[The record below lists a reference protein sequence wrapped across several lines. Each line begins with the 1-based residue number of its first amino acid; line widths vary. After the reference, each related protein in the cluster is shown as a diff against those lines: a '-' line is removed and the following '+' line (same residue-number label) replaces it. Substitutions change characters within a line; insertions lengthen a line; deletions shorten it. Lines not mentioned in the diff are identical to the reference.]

1 MPVVR
6 GDRFD
11 LVDSLRAIAALSIVV
26 YHVAP
31 FATGVGVAVE
41 AAYQFK
47 VGVTLFF
54 LISGF
59 LLYRPFVLAHTIGD
73 RMPSVRSYAWRRMLR
88 IVPAYWVA
96 LTVTAIASAPEVFD
110 RPLLF
115 YGFAQVYDPDAAFQG
130 IPVAWS
136 LCVEVTFY
144 VMLPFFALAVRG
156 AALRLGLSAWRAEAA
171 AVGVLFVL
179 GLGWR
184 TLATVVGG
192 SFLGA
197 SLNTLPAF
205 LDWFAAGM
213 ALAITSA
220 WLASRSE
227 RPAAVRLVERR
238 PSLCW
243 GFAAAALALNAWL
256 WHRGYFAPPHY
267 GDAGV
272 VAVHVTDMLCA
283 LGLMLPAVFVGAG
296 GGAVRRVLSN
306 KALVWVGLVSYGV
319 YLWQVETIRAIGDH
333 VLDQDA
339 LHPNLLWLGLA
350 LAASIGVGAISWY
363 VLERP
368 ALSLRRLLPDWRAPR
383 RVQEAEEAGA
393 VVAP

>member
-1 MPVVR
+1 MSR
-6 GDRFD
+6 DRFD

-59 LLYRPFVLAHTIGD
+59 LLYRPFVLAHTAGD
-73 RMPSVRSYAWRRMLR
+73 GLPSVRAYAWRRMLR

-136 LCVEVTFY
+136 LCVEVSFY
-144 VMLPFFALAVRG
+144 VMLPFFALAVRT
-156 AALRLGLSAWRAEAA
+156 AALRLGLAAWRAEVA
-171 AVGVLFVL
+171 AVGLLFAL
-179 GLGWR
+179 GVGWR

-205 LDWFAAGM
+205 LDWFAVGM
-213 ALAITSA
+213 GLAVASA
-220 WLASRSE
+220 WLESRPE
-227 RPAAVRLVERR
+227 HPRVVRLVERR

-243 GFAAAALALNAWL
+243 GLAATALAINAWL
-256 WHRGYFAPPHY
+256 WHRGYFAPPRY
-267 GDAGV
+267 GDVGV
-272 VAVHVTDMLCA
+272 VAVHETDLVCA

-296 GGAVRRVLSN
+296 SGAVRRVLAN
-306 KALVWVGLVSYGV
+306 KTLVWIGLVSYGV
-319 YLWQVETIRAIGDH
+319 YLWQIETIRAIGDH
-333 VLDQDA
+333 VLSQDA
-339 LHPNLLWLGLA
+339 LHPNLLWLALA
-350 LAASIGVGAISWY
+350 LAACIGVGAISWY
-363 VLERP
+363 ALERP
-368 ALSLRRLLPDWRAPR
+368 ALSLRRLMPDWRAAR
-383 RVQEAEEAGA
+383 RVKEAEEASA